1 MEIKKVLV
9 VGAGLMGRGIAQ
21 VSAQAGYQTVMSDID
36 QNQLAAAMKVIN
48 KNLDRDVEKA
58 RITANDKEAI
68 LGRIKISTNLDD
80 AKNSDYIIEAVTEN
94 IELKKKLF
102 KSLDEMAPAH
112 TIIGTN
118 TSSIPITEIAAVTK
132 RPDKVIG
139 IHFMNPVPV
148 MKLVEIVMGK
158 ETSQDTLEVTKQI
171 TTKMGK
177 EYIVA
182 LRDFAG
188 FIVNRIC
195 VPLIN
200 EAIWLLHDG
209 MGTVEDIDKGIKL
222 GLNHP
227 MGPLTLADFVG
238 LDTTLYIL
246 DIMFDCYKDPKYRA
260 CPLLRQMVQAGH
272 YGRKSGKGFYDYTK
286 Q

>member
-9 VGAGLMGRGIAQ
+9 IGAGLMGRGIAQ
-21 VSAQAGYQTVMSDID
+21 VSAQAGYETVMADID
-36 QNQLAAAMKVIN
+36 QNQIDSAMKLIN
-48 KNLDRDVEKA
+48 KLLDKAIEKQ
-58 RITANDKEAI
+58 RLTADEKKAI
-68 LGRIKISTNLDD
+68 LSRLKTSNDLSF
-80 AKNSDYIIEAVTEN
+80 ARNADYIIEAVTEN
-94 IELKKKLF
+94 IELKKKIF
-102 KSLDEMAPAH
+102 KELDEKAPAH
-112 TIIGTN
+112 AIFGTN

-132 RPDKVIG
+132 RPEKVIG

-158 ETSQDTLEVTKQI
+158 ETSPETLKVTKEV

-177 EYIVA
+177 ENVVA

-209 MGTVEDIDKGIKL
+209 MGTVEDIDKGVQL

-246 DIMFDCYKDPKYRA
+246 DILFDCYKDPKYRA

-272 YGRKSGKGFYDYTK
+272 YGKKSGKGFYDYTK
-286 Q
+286 